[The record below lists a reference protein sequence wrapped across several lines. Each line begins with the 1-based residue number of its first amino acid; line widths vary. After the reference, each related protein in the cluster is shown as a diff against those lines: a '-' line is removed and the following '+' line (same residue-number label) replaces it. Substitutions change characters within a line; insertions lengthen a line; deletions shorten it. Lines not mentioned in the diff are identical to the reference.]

1 MQCLGKDLGMGCLE
15 EVIDDAGLKKKEK
28 NLQSYCFGPTQNTQ
42 NPTPLG
48 QQDTENIAI
57 SGMSL
62 KSSFS
67 CLLLEIGKLI
77 CSLHKLDFR

>member
-1 MQCLGKDLGMGCLE
+1 MGCLE
-15 EVIDDAGLKKKEK
+15 EVTDDVGFKQNESSVFL
-28 NLQSYCFGPTQNTQ
+28 LFLLTQNTQ
-42 NPTPLG
+42 NPISLG

-67 CLLLEIGKLI
+67 CLLLETGKLI
-77 CSLHKLDFR
+77 CSLHKLDFM

>member
-1 MQCLGKDLGMGCLE
+1 MMLVLNK
-15 EVIDDAGLKKKEK
+15 I
-28 NLQSYCFGPTQNTQ
+28 NLQSSYCFVLTQNTQ

-48 QQDTENIAI
+48 QQDRENIAI

-67 CLLLEIGKLI
+67 CLLLEVGKLI
-77 CSLHKLDFR
+77 CSLHKLDFM